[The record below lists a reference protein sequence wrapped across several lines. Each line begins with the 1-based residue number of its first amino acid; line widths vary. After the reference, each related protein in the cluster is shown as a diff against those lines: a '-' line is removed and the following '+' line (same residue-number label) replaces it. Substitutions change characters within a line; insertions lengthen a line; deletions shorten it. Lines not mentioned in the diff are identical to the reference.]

1 MIWEYS
7 PFEQRL
13 IKFKIYF
20 TDWSYNGATGPEYW
34 QKSFP
39 VAASEYQSPLN
50 IDTTKVIYDSKLK
63 SLVFDGYRDFRGGAK
78 VLLQN
83 NGSTVK
89 VSVSPVSTQR
99 CFNVHPKTL
108 KRRPKNVL

>member
-1 MIWEYS
+1 MVKSEFRNKEIF
-7 PFEQRL
+7 PLTKQRL
-13 IKFKIYF
+13 INYIYLI
-20 TDWSYNGATGPEYW
+20 DWSYNGPTGPEYW
-34 QKSFP
+34 HKSFP

-89 VSVSPVSTQR
+89 VS
-99 CFNVHPKTL
+99 C
-108 KRRPKNVL
+108 

>member
-1 MIWEYS
+1 M
-7 PFEQRL
+7 
-13 IKFKIYF
+13 
-20 TDWSYNGATGPEYW
+20 
-34 QKSFP
+34 
-39 VAASEYQSPLN
+39 AASEYQSPLN

-89 VSVSPVSTQR
+89 VSVE
-99 CFNVHPKTL
+99 
-108 KRRPKNVL
+108 